1 MLEVKIVE
9 NKEFSK
15 ELESRTK
22 KFAIQII
29 SLSSTLPFT
38 PESKVIRN
46 QITKSGTSI
55 GANYREANRS
65 KSKADFSYKIKI
77 CESEASETIF
87 WLEII
92 DESNLSTHQSI
103 KSVIAEAKELLAIFT
118 SVGRNLK
125 LKHFNTPNT
134 SSTSNFRH

>member
-1 MLEVKIVE
+1 MLEVKIVD

-29 SLSSTLPFT
+29 SLSSALPFT

-55 GANYREANRS
+55 GANYSEANRS

-92 DESNLSTHQSI
+92 DELNLSTHQSI
-103 KSVIAEAKELLAIFT
+103 KSEIAEAKELLAIFT
-118 SVGRNLK
+118 SIGRNLK
-125 LKHFNTPNT
+125 LKQFNTPNT